1 MAASVWAKIGDPDD
15 VWGRHRVTFWTLTLS
30 ATAYVAGGFAVTGNT
45 FGVKAIL
52 GIELVNVNPPL
63 STTTSIVPQYN
74 ANTGFLQFF
83 GTGTATTNALN
94 EFVSASMTG
103 VFTFRITS
111 VSD

>member
-1 MAASVWAKIGDPDD
+1 MAAAVWAKYGDPDD

-30 ATAYVAGGFAVTGNT
+30 ATAYVAGGLAVTGNT

-52 GIELVNVNPPL
+52 GMELMNVNPPL
-63 STTTSIVPQYN
+63 STTTSVVAQYN
-74 ANTGFLQFF
+74 ASTGSLQFF
-83 GTGTATTNALN
+83 GSGTASTNALN

-111 VSD
+111 ISD